1 MESQRKCQLA
11 VCGCRAQDG
20 KLYCSDDCRQAA
32 SQGIQRDFCQCAH
45 AGCEM
50 PVYTVN
56 AGKLDL
62 PDSISSAP
70 GWVTIEYSNFEDL
83 RNQLLLLA
91 QSLNNEREILS
102 FRPEAGPRRGPL
114 AEGISM
120 QKAQSA

>member
-1 MESQRKCQLA
+1 MEHQQKCQFA

-56 AGKLDL
+56 ADKLDL
-62 PDSISSAP
+62 PDLTSTAP

-91 QSLNNEREILS
+91 QSLNNEEEVVP
-102 FRPEAGPRRGPL
+102 FRTDAAPRRGPSI
-114 AEGISM
+114 AEISM
-120 QKAQSA
+120 RKAQSA

>member
-1 MESQRKCQLA
+1 
-11 VCGCRAQDG
+11 
-20 KLYCSDDCRQAA
+20 
-32 SQGIQRDFCQCAH
+32 
-45 AGCEM
+45 M